1 MVKNKGDLDNSD
13 FSLIILKYSF
23 TGKKDQ
29 VQILK
34 SLLFR
39 AISPF
44 LTVQF
49 YLSPQVISLNIKV
62 WSYFDV
68 LYTYRLMGQNS

>member
-49 YLSPQVISLNIKV
+49 IYHPK
-62 WSYFDV
+62 
-68 LYTYRLMGQNS
+68 